1 MLWQARNSLG
11 PDAWRVQRRGEVIVL
26 DGSGLAIVGTVT
38 RAAVASEFGP
48 CPDSGDLSVEAA
60 RASV

>member
-1 MLWQARNSLG
+1 
-11 PDAWRVQRRGEVIVL
+11 VQRRGEVIVL